1 MKKPVKRVAVIH
13 DLCGVGK
20 AALTNIMPVLSVMGI
35 EACPIPTML
44 LSTHTGGFGPP
55 DIVKLPGYIDRCS
68 KHYEKNK
75 IEFHSVFIGY
85 LGNEENIESSIKFI
99 KAQKVTNIIVDTIF
113 GDNGKCY
120 SNFNRDYIE
129 KIKILIP
136 LSTLITPNFTEA
148 SLLAGVEYEDTC
160 TDEKLNYICS
170 ELVKLGSSNIIITSV
185 PSEDIGLI
193 GMAIYENG
201 ELKVIYKE
209 RKKIS
214 YPGTGDIFTSV
225 VIGSILRGA
234 NLYES
239 AVYSHDFVSE
249 CIEESMKYDYPS
261 REGVLLERKL
271 SLLLDK

>member
-1 MKKPVKRVAVIH
+1 MKPVKRVAVIH

-35 EACPIPTML
+35 EVCPIPTML

-55 DIVKLPGYIDRCS
+55 EIVKLLGYIDRCS

-75 IEFHSVFIGY
+75 IEFHSLFIGY
-85 LGNEENIESSIKFI
+85 LGNAENIKSSIEFI
-99 KAQKVTNIIVDTIF
+99 KAQRAANVIVDPIF

-120 SNFNRDYIE
+120 SNFNRDYVE
-129 KIKILIP
+129 KIKKLISF
-136 LSTLITPNFTEA
+136 STIITPNFTEA
-148 SLLAGVEYEDTC
+148 SLLADVEYGETC
-160 TDEKLNYICS
+160 TDEKLKNICN
-170 ELVKLGSSNIIITSV
+170 ELVKLGASSIIITSV
-185 PSEDIGLI
+185 PSRDSGLI
-193 GMAIYENG
+193 GMAIYEKG

-209 RKKIS
+209 RKNTS

-225 VIGSILRGA
+225 LIGAMLRGK

-239 AVYSHDFVSE
+239 AVYAHDFVSE